1 MCCLMASSVA
11 MFSALVTTVTVGD
24 GPADPRSERMARA
37 LATSVVVV
45 PPLRPATW
53 PGRTMLAAS
62 APMRCFSDGCRSV
75 L

>member
-11 MFSALVTTVTVGD
+11 MFSALVTTVSVGE
-24 GPADPRSERMARA
+24 GAAEPRSGRVARA

-45 PPLRPATW
+45 PPLSPATW
-53 PGRTMLAAS
+53 PARTMLAAS